1 MNNNITKN
9 KELDFQFYLR
19 NEKIKLTRY
28 MCLLSSLLFA
38 SFAFVDML
46 ALPSAVYAS
55 ISVRLVVVVVLMATF
70 ASTFHKLF
78 DKYYHYILSL
88 SFIVA
93 ILGIEAMI
101 YISDPKDQAYGTYF
115 VGIILVL
122 IALFSWTYLHRSVSV
137 LLASVSIVIYF
148 GIEYFD
154 RDFVGSGR
162 VPTILSNMFFII
174 STVFIGLL
182 AQVARDGYLKQNFL
196 LQQSLQAA
204 LKEKTIESNDYEYQA
219 NHDALTLLPNRR
231 YMTKLLEESLQV
243 AKEKDKIL
251 AILFFDLNGFK
262 QLNDVYGHAVGD
274 EVLIIVAKRLELAIR
289 KGDCISRIGGDE
301 YLVGL
306 LIDRDNASDVNTM
319 AAKFA
324 AIISEPMNIDG
335 NMFKVGASV
344 GIAAYPLH
352 GNNVEVLIDIADKKM
367 YKIKQG
373 LQKLAKQRK
382 KKDGSEEAVV
392 IFPGNSKSNSN
403 TL

>member
-1 MNNNITKN
+1 
-9 KELDFQFYLR
+9 
-19 NEKIKLTRY
+19 
-28 MCLLSSLLFA
+28 MCVLSAFLFA
-38 SFAFVDML
+38 SFIIVDMF
-46 ALPSAVYAS
+46 ALPSVLSTS
-55 ISVRLVVVVVLMATF
+55 IYLRSFVIMVFFFTYV
-70 ASTFHKLF
+70 STFSEKF
-78 DKYYHYILSL
+78 ETYYNWILSGTFVSAIAGIETMIFLATPNDQAYDTYFAGLVLVIIAIFSWTFLNILISLSL
-88 SFIVA
+88 SLFAIGVYFYIEMA
-93 ILGIEAMI
+93 VRDVVDTDRLPTLLASLFFLGGAVILGIVA
-101 YISDPKDQAYGTYF
+101 Q
-115 VGIILVL
+115 L
-122 IALFSWTYLHRSVSV
+122 R
-137 LLASVSIVIYF
+137 
-148 GIEYFD
+148 
-154 RDFVGSGR
+154 RDS
-162 VPTILSNMFFII
+162 
-174 STVFIGLL
+174 
-182 AQVARDGYLKQNFL
+182 Y
-196 LQQSLQAA
+196 LQQNSNLQNSLELA
-204 LKEKTIESNDYEYQA
+204 LKEKTIEANDYEYQA

-367 YKIKQG
+367 YRIKQG

-382 KKDGSEEAVV
+382 KKDGSKEAVV